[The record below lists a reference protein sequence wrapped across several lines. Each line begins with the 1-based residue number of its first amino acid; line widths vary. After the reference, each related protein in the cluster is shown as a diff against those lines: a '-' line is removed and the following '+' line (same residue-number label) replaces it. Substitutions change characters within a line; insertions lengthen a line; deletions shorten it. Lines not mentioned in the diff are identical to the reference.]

1 MILTF
6 PDVCDALYRVAGLA
20 LGADA
25 VFDGPPA
32 SMPGSSGL
40 AIGATRE
47 DTASDFAAPPAG
59 LSGATAEDLTVTCL
73 AWSGSGDVVCKP
85 MRDRVREIVA
95 TLADGI
101 ATDPTLDGVVDRAEI
116 TGGTWMQ
123 EQTGEGALV
132 TLEFRIACQTY

>member
-1 MILTF
+1 MILAF
-6 PDVCDALYRVAGLA
+6 PDVCDALYRIMSLA

-32 SMPGSSGL
+32 AMPGSSGL

-47 DTASDFAAPPAG
+47 DTTSDFAAPPAG
-59 LSGATAEDLTVTCL
+59 LSGATSEDLTVTCL
-73 AWSGSGDVVCKP
+73 AWAGSGDVVFAP
-85 MRDRVREIVA
+85 MRDRVREITQAVA
-95 TLADGI
+95 TGI
-101 ATDPTLDGVVDRAEI
+101 TADPTLGHVVDRAEI

-132 TLEFRIACQTY
+132 TLEFRVVCTTY